1 MILNR
6 IFTDREFGPIMVR
19 KNSRSRSISIR
30 VRASEG
36 RTGCRISV
44 TVPYSRTL
52 QDGIDY
58 LNTRR
63 DWVREA
69 LKKQEKVNASAQI
82 HDGFVMRTL
91 LSQIV
96 FRPSGEVSP
105 VLPSD
110 AAPAGKLSFRIR
122 TSVIDNPQ
130 DSGRLWLSLDNPTHI
145 RIVEVPAGFQLP
157 TLAQVND
164 GVIPSCAASV
174 VKPSSVSG
182 YSTLVGLLNPNFSVV
197 KPSSVSG
204 EVSGFFG
211 HASDVQGQGF
221 CDKATGPVSPSAHS
235 GSGFSA
241 PNVIPQKAL
250 RDVLVELLREE
261 AKILLPQKL
270 SYFSDQ
276 YGFHFHKVTIKHN
289 SSNWGSCSR
298 AGNINLNLNLIRLPE
313 PLCDYVLLHELC
325 HLKEPNHG
333 PRFHALL
340 ERLCLSNIRHLIDL
354 GSPDAMKYRAWIDN
368 IDASDSSAA
377 STSSSSFRLFKPSS
391 SRPSMTPLNE
401 VLSREISKWRL
412 L

>member
-69 LKKQEKVNASAQI
+69 LRKQEKVNASAQI

-105 VLPSD
+105 ILPSD

-145 RIVEVPAGFQLP
+145 RIIEVPA
-157 TLAQVND
+157 
-164 GVIPSCAASV
+164 
-174 VKPSSVSG
+174 
-182 YSTLVGLLNPNFSVV
+182 
-197 KPSSVSG
+197 
-204 EVSGFFG
+204 
-211 HASDVQGQGF
+211 
-221 CDKATGPVSPSAHS
+221 
-235 GSGFSA
+235 GFSA
-241 PNVIPQKAL
+241 PNVISQKAL
-250 RDVLVELLREE
+250 RDVLVEVLREE

-313 PLCDYVLLHELC
+313 PLCDYVILHELC

-333 PRFHALL
+333 LRFHALL

-368 IDASDSSAA
+368 LDASDSSTT
-377 STSSSSFRLFKPSS
+377 STSSSFFRLFKPSS

>member
-1 MILNR
+1 M
-6 IFTDREFGPIMVR
+6 EFGPIMVR

-110 AAPAGKLSFRIR
+110 ATPAGRLSFKVR
-122 TSVIDNPQ
+122 TSVIDNPK

-145 RIVEVPAGFQLP
+145 RIIEAPA
-157 TLAQVND
+157 
-164 GVIPSCAASV
+164 
-174 VKPSSVSG
+174 
-182 YSTLVGLLNPNFSVV
+182 
-197 KPSSVSG
+197 
-204 EVSGFFG
+204 
-211 HASDVQGQGF
+211 
-221 CDKATGPVSPSAHS
+221 
-235 GSGFSA
+235 GFSA
-241 PNVIPQKAL
+241 PNVVSQKAL
-250 RDVLVELLREE
+250 RDVLVEVLREE

-276 YGFHFHKVTIKHN
+276 YGFHFHNVTIKHN

-368 IDASDSSAA
+368 LNASDSSAA
-377 STSSSSFRLFKPSS
+377 STSSSFFRLFKLSS

>member
-1 MILNR
+1 MPQSDLAMILNR

-69 LKKQEKVNASAQI
+69 LRKQEKVNASAQI

-96 FRPSGEVSP
+96 FRPSGEVPP
-105 VLPSD
+105 VLPS
-110 AAPAGKLSFRIR
+110 AASAGKLSFRIR

-145 RIVEVPAGFQLP
+145 RIIEVPAGFQLP
-157 TLAQVND
+157 PLAQVND

-182 YSTLVGLLNPNFSVV
+182 D
-197 KPSSVSG
+197 
-204 EVSGFFG
+204 VSGFFG
-211 HASDVQGQGF
+211 HASDVQGQAF

-235 GSGFSA
+235 GSRFSA
-241 PNVIPQKAL
+241 PNVVSQKAL
-250 RDVLVELLREE
+250 RDVLVEVLREE

-368 IDASDSSAA
+368 LDTSDSSAT
-377 STSSSSFRLFKPSS
+377 STSSSFFRLFKPSS

>member
-69 LKKQEKVNASAQI
+69 LRKQEKVNASAQI

-110 AAPAGKLSFRIR
+110 AAPARRLSFKVR

-130 DSGRLWLSLDNPTHI
+130 DSGRLWLSLDKPTHI
-145 RIVEVPAGFQLP
+145 RIIEVPAGFQLP
-157 TLAQVND
+157 PLAQVND

-182 YSTLVGLLNPNFSVV
+182 D
-197 KPSSVSG
+197 
-204 EVSGFFG
+204 VSGFFG

-221 CDKATGPVSPSAHS
+221 CDKTTGPVSPSIHS
-235 GSGFSA
+235 GPGFSA
-241 PNVIPQKAL
+241 PKVVSQKAL
-250 RDVLVELLREE
+250 RDVLVEVLREE

-368 IDASDSSAA
+368 LDASDSSAA
-377 STSSSSFRLFKPSS
+377 SISSSFFRLFKPSS

>member
-69 LKKQEKVNASAQI
+69 LRKQEKVNASAQI

-110 AAPAGKLSFRIR
+110 AAPARRLSFKVR

-130 DSGRLWLSLDNPTHI
+130 DSGRLWLSLDKPTHI
-145 RIVEVPAGFQLP
+145 RIIEVPA
-157 TLAQVND
+157 
-164 GVIPSCAASV
+164 
-174 VKPSSVSG
+174 
-182 YSTLVGLLNPNFSVV
+182 
-197 KPSSVSG
+197 
-204 EVSGFFG
+204 
-211 HASDVQGQGF
+211 
-221 CDKATGPVSPSAHS
+221 
-235 GSGFSA
+235 GFSA
-241 PNVIPQKAL
+241 PNVVSQKAL
-250 RDVLVELLREE
+250 RNVLVEVLREE

-340 ERLCLSNIRHLIDL
+340 ERLCLSNIRHLVDL
-354 GSPDAMKYRAWIDN
+354 GSPDAMKYHAWIDN
-368 IDASDSSAA
+368 LDASDSSAT
-377 STSSSSFRLFKPSS
+377 STSSSFFRLFKPSS

>member
-1 MILNR
+1 
-6 IFTDREFGPIMVR
+6 MVR

-69 LKKQEKVNASAQI
+69 LRKQEKVNASAQI

-110 AAPAGKLSFRIR
+110 AAPARRLSFKVR

-130 DSGRLWLSLDNPTHI
+130 DSGRLWLSLDKPTHI
-145 RIVEVPAGFQLP
+145 RIIEVPA
-157 TLAQVND
+157 
-164 GVIPSCAASV
+164 
-174 VKPSSVSG
+174 
-182 YSTLVGLLNPNFSVV
+182 
-197 KPSSVSG
+197 
-204 EVSGFFG
+204 
-211 HASDVQGQGF
+211 
-221 CDKATGPVSPSAHS
+221 
-235 GSGFSA
+235 GFSA
-241 PNVIPQKAL
+241 PNVVSQKAL
-250 RDVLVELLREE
+250 RDVLVEVLREE

-270 SYFSDQ
+270 SYFSGQ

-368 IDASDSSAA
+368 LDASDSSAA
-377 STSSSSFRLFKPSS
+377 STSSSFFRLFKPSS
-391 SRPSMTPLNE
+391 SRPTMTPLNE

>member
-1 MILNR
+1 MPQSDLAMILNR
-6 IFTDREFGPIMVR
+6 IFTDWEFGPIMVR

-69 LKKQEKVNASAQI
+69 LRKQEKVNASAQI

-96 FRPSGEVSP
+96 FRSSGEVPP
-105 VLPSD
+105 VLSSD

-145 RIVEVPAGFQLP
+145 RIIEVPAGFQLP
-157 TLAQVND
+157 PLAQVN
-164 GVIPSCAASV
+164 ASV
-174 VKPSSVSG
+174 DPSS
-182 YSTLVGLLNPNFSVV
+182 
-197 KPSSVSG
+197 
-204 EVSGFFG
+204 
-211 HASDVQGQGF
+211 
-221 CDKATGPVSPSAHS
+221 
-235 GSGFSA
+235 
-241 PNVIPQKAL
+241 VIPQKAL
-250 RDVLVELLREE
+250 RDVLVEVLREE

-368 IDASDSSAA
+368 LDASDSSAA
-377 STSSSSFRLFKPSS
+377 STSSSFFRLFKPSS

>member
-1 MILNR
+1 M
-6 IFTDREFGPIMVR
+6 
-19 KNSRSRSISIR
+19 
-30 VRASEG
+30 
-36 RTGCRISV
+36 
-44 TVPYSRTL
+44 

-69 LKKQEKVNASAQI
+69 LKKQEKVNAGAQI

-96 FRPSGEVSP
+96 FRPSGQVPP
-105 VLPSD
+105 VLTSGP
-110 AAPAGKLSFRIR
+110 APAGKLSFRIR

-130 DSGRLWLSLDNPTHI
+130 DSGRLWLSLDKPTHI
-145 RIVEVPAGFQLP
+145 RIIEAPAGFLLP
-157 TLAQVND
+157 PSAKVN
-164 GVIPSCAASV
+164 ASV
-174 VKPSSVSG
+174 DPSS
-182 YSTLVGLLNPNFSVV
+182 
-197 KPSSVSG
+197 
-204 EVSGFFG
+204 
-211 HASDVQGQGF
+211 A
-221 CDKATGPVSPSAHS
+221 
-235 GSGFSA
+235 
-241 PNVIPQKAL
+241 IPQKAL
-250 RDVLVELLREE
+250 RDVLAEVLREE

-270 SYFSDQ
+270 SYFAGQ
-276 YGFHFHKVTIKHN
+276 YGFKFRKVTIKHN

-333 PRFHALL
+333 PHFHALL

-368 IDASDSSAA
+368 LDASDSSAA
-377 STSSSSFRLFKPSS
+377 STSSSFFRLFKPSS

>member
-1 MILNR
+1 
-6 IFTDREFGPIMVR
+6 MVR

-69 LKKQEKVNASAQI
+69 LRKQEKVNASAQI

-96 FRPSGEVSP
+96 FRPSGEVPP

-110 AAPAGKLSFRIR
+110 AAPARRLSFKVR

-130 DSGRLWLSLDNPTHI
+130 DSGRLWLSLDKPTHI
-145 RIVEVPAGFQLP
+145 RIIEVPA
-157 TLAQVND
+157 
-164 GVIPSCAASV
+164 
-174 VKPSSVSG
+174 
-182 YSTLVGLLNPNFSVV
+182 
-197 KPSSVSG
+197 
-204 EVSGFFG
+204 
-211 HASDVQGQGF
+211 
-221 CDKATGPVSPSAHS
+221 
-235 GSGFSA
+235 GFSA
-241 PNVIPQKAL
+241 PNVVSQKAL
-250 RDVLVELLREE
+250 RNVLVEVLREE

-340 ERLCLSNIRHLIDL
+340 ERLCLSNIRHLVDL
-354 GSPDAMKYRAWIDN
+354 GSPDAMKYHAWIDN
-368 IDASDSSAA
+368 LDASDSSAT
-377 STSSSSFRLFKPSS
+377 STSSSFFRLFKPSS

>member
-1 MILNR
+1 
-6 IFTDREFGPIMVR
+6 MVR

-52 QDGIDY
+52 QEGIDY

-69 LKKQEKVNASAQI
+69 LRKQEKVNASAQI

-96 FRPSGEVSP
+96 FRPSGEVPP
-105 VLPSD
+105 VLPS
-110 AAPAGKLSFRIR
+110 AASAGKLSFRIR
-122 TSVIDNPQ
+122 TSVIDNPH

-145 RIVEVPAGFQLP
+145 RIIEVPA
-157 TLAQVND
+157 
-164 GVIPSCAASV
+164 
-174 VKPSSVSG
+174 
-182 YSTLVGLLNPNFSVV
+182 
-197 KPSSVSG
+197 
-204 EVSGFFG
+204 
-211 HASDVQGQGF
+211 
-221 CDKATGPVSPSAHS
+221 
-235 GSGFSA
+235 GFSA
-241 PNVIPQKAL
+241 PNVVSQKAL
-250 RDVLVELLREE
+250 RDVLVEVLREE

-368 IDASDSSAA
+368 LDASDSSAA
-377 STSSSSFRLFKPSS
+377 STSSSFFRLFKPSS

>member
-1 MILNR
+1 MVLNR
-6 IFTDREFGPIMVR
+6 IFTDMEFGPIMVR

-91 LSQIV
+91 LSRIV
-96 FRPSGEVSP
+96 FRPSGQVP
-105 VLPSD
+105 QVLTSGSAQP
-110 AAPAGKLSFRIR
+110 GKLSFRIR

-130 DSGRLWLSLDNPTHI
+130 DSGRLWLSLDKPTHI
-145 RIVEVPAGFQLP
+145 RIIEAPAGFRLP
-157 TLAQVND
+157 PSAQVND
-164 GVIPSCAASV
+164 GVIPSCAA
-174 VKPSSVSG
+174 
-182 YSTLVGLLNPNFSVV
+182 SVV

-211 HASDVQGQGF
+211 HASDVQGQAF
-221 CDKATGPVSPSAHS
+221 CDKATGTVSPSVHS
-235 GSGFSA
+235 GSGFSE
-241 PNVIPQKAL
+241 PNVVSQKAL
-250 RDVLVELLREE
+250 RDVLVEVLREE

-298 AGNINLNLNLIRLPE
+298 AGNIDLNLNLIRLPE

-354 GSPDAMKYRAWIDN
+354 GSPDAMKYHAWLEN
-368 IDASDSSAA
+368 ADAKASSSASLSA
-377 STSSSSFRLFKPSS
+377 TLTNLFKSS
-391 SRPSMTPLNE
+391 SRPSMPPLNE

>member
-1 MILNR
+1 
-6 IFTDREFGPIMVR
+6 MVR

-69 LKKQEKVNASAQI
+69 LRKQEKVNASAQI

-110 AAPAGKLSFRIR
+110 AAPARRLSFKVH

-130 DSGRLWLSLDNPTHI
+130 DSGRLWLSLDKPTHI
-145 RIVEVPAGFQLP
+145 RIIEVPAG
-157 TLAQVND
+157 V
-164 GVIPSCAASV
+164 
-174 VKPSSVSG
+174 
-182 YSTLVGLLNPNFSVV
+182 
-197 KPSSVSG
+197 
-204 EVSGFFG
+204 
-211 HASDVQGQGF
+211 
-221 CDKATGPVSPSAHS
+221 
-235 GSGFSA
+235 SA
-241 PNVIPQKAL
+241 PNVVSQKAL
-250 RDVLVELLREE
+250 RDVLVEVLREE

-368 IDASDSSAA
+368 LDASDSS
-377 STSSSSFRLFKPSS
+377 SSSSLSAAITNLFKSSS
-391 SRPSMTPLNE
+391 SRPTMTPLNE

>member
-1 MILNR
+1 MPQSDLAMILNR
-6 IFTDREFGPIMVR
+6 IFTDMEFGPIMVR

-69 LKKQEKVNASAQI
+69 LRKQEKVNASAQI

-105 VLPSD
+105 VLPS
-110 AAPAGKLSFRIR
+110 AASAGKLSFRIR

-130 DSGRLWLSLDNPTHI
+130 DSGRLWLSLDKPTHI
-145 RIVEVPAGFQLP
+145 RIIEVPAGFQLP
-157 TLAQVND
+157 PLAQVND

-182 YSTLVGLLNPNFSVV
+182 D
-197 KPSSVSG
+197 VSG
-204 EVSGFFG
+204 YFG

-241 PNVIPQKAL
+241 PNVVSQKAL
-250 RDVLVELLREE
+250 RDVLVEVLREE

-368 IDASDSSAA
+368 LDASDSSAA
-377 STSSSSFRLFKPSS
+377 SPSSSFFRLFKPSS

>member
-69 LKKQEKVNASAQI
+69 LRNQEKVNASAQI

-105 VLPSD
+105 VLPS
-110 AAPAGKLSFRIR
+110 AASAGKLSFRIR

-130 DSGRLWLSLDNPTHI
+130 DSGRLWFSLDKPTHI
-145 RIVEVPAGFQLP
+145 RIIEVPAGFQLP
-157 TLAQVND
+157 PLAQVND
-164 GVIPSCAASV
+164 GVIPSCAASK
-174 VKPSSVSG
+174 VKPSSVPG
-182 YSTLVGLLNPNFSVV
+182 D
-197 KPSSVSG
+197 
-204 EVSGFFG
+204 VSGFFG
-211 HASDVQGQGF
+211 HASDAQGQGF

-235 GSGFSA
+235 GSRFPA
-241 PNVIPQKAL
+241 PNVVSQKAL
-250 RDVLVELLREE
+250 RDVLVEVLREE

-276 YGFHFHKVTIKHN
+276 YGFLFHKVTIKHN

-340 ERLCLSNIRHLIDL
+340 ERLCLSNIRHLIAL

-368 IDASDSSAA
+368 LDASDSSAA
-377 STSSSSFRLFKPSS
+377 STSSSFFRLFKPSS

>member
-1 MILNR
+1 
-6 IFTDREFGPIMVR
+6 MVR

-69 LKKQEKVNASAQI
+69 LRKQEKVNASAQI

-96 FRPSGEVSP
+96 FRPSGEVPP

-145 RIVEVPAGFQLP
+145 RIIEVPTGFQLP
-157 TLAQVND
+157 PSAQVND

-182 YSTLVGLLNPNFSVV
+182 EG
-197 KPSSVSG
+197 
-204 EVSGFFG
+204 SGFFG

-241 PNVIPQKAL
+241 PNVISQKAL
-250 RDVLVELLREE
+250 RDVLVEVLREE

-368 IDASDSSAA
+368 LDASDSSAA
-377 STSSSSFRLFKPSS
+377 STSSSFFRLFKPSS

-401 VLSREISKWRL
+401 VLSREISKLRL

>member
-1 MILNR
+1 
-6 IFTDREFGPIMVR
+6 MVR

-69 LKKQEKVNASAQI
+69 LRKQEKVNASAQI

-96 FRPSGEVSP
+96 FRSSGEVSP

-145 RIVEVPAGFQLP
+145 RIIEVPAGFQLP
-157 TLAQVND
+157 PLAQVND
-164 GVIPSCAASV
+164 GVIPSCAASL

-182 YSTLVGLLNPNFSVV
+182 D
-197 KPSSVSG
+197 VSG
-204 EVSGFFG
+204 SFG
-211 HASDVQGQGF
+211 HTSDVQGQAF

-241 PNVIPQKAL
+241 PNVVSQKAL
-250 RDVLVELLREE
+250 RDVLVEVLREE

-354 GSPDAMKYRAWIDN
+354 GSPEAMKYRAWIDN
-368 IDASDSSAA
+368 LDASDSSAA
-377 STSSSSFRLFKPSS
+377 STSSSFFRLFKPSS

>member
-69 LKKQEKVNASAQI
+69 LRKQEKVNASAQI

-96 FRPSGEVSP
+96 FRPSGEVPP

-110 AAPAGKLSFRIR
+110 AAPARRLSFKVR

-145 RIVEVPAGFQLP
+145 RIIEVPA
-157 TLAQVND
+157 
-164 GVIPSCAASV
+164 
-174 VKPSSVSG
+174 
-182 YSTLVGLLNPNFSVV
+182 
-197 KPSSVSG
+197 
-204 EVSGFFG
+204 
-211 HASDVQGQGF
+211 
-221 CDKATGPVSPSAHS
+221 
-235 GSGFSA
+235 GFSA
-241 PNVIPQKAL
+241 PNVVSQKAL
-250 RDVLVELLREE
+250 RDVLVEVLREE

-368 IDASDSSAA
+368 LDASDSSAA
-377 STSSSSFRLFKPSS
+377 STSSSFFRLFKPSS
-391 SRPSMTPLNE
+391 RPTMTPLNE

>member
-1 MILNR
+1 
-6 IFTDREFGPIMVR
+6 MVR

-69 LKKQEKVNASAQI
+69 LRKQEKVNASAQI

-105 VLPSD
+105 VLHSD
-110 AAPAGKLSFRIR
+110 AASAGKLSFRIR

-130 DSGRLWLSLDNPTHI
+130 DSGRLWLSLDKPTHI
-145 RIVEVPAGFQLP
+145 RIIEVPAGFQLP
-157 TLAQVND
+157 PSAQVND
-164 GVIPSCAASV
+164 GVIPSCAASG

-182 YSTLVGLLNPNFSVV
+182 D
-197 KPSSVSG
+197 
-204 EVSGFFG
+204 VSGFFG

-221 CDKATGPVSPSAHS
+221 CDKATGPVSPLAHS

-241 PNVIPQKAL
+241 PNVVSQKAL
-250 RDVLVELLREE
+250 RDVLVEVLREE

-340 ERLCLSNIRHLIDL
+340 ERLCLCNIRHLIDL

-368 IDASDSSAA
+368 LDASDSSAA
-377 STSSSSFRLFKPSS
+377 STSSSFFRLFKPSS

>member
-1 MILNR
+1 MPQSDLAMILNR

-105 VLPSD
+105 VLPLDVAS
-110 AAPAGKLSFRIR
+110 ARRLSFKVR

-130 DSGRLWLSLDNPTHI
+130 DSGRLWLSLDKPTHI
-145 RIVEVPAGFQLP
+145 RIIEVPAGF
-157 TLAQVND
+157 
-164 GVIPSCAASV
+164 SASYV
-174 VKPSSVSG
+174 
-182 YSTLVGLLNPNFSVV
+182 
-197 KPSSVSG
+197 
-204 EVSGFFG
+204 
-211 HASDVQGQGF
+211 AS
-221 CDKATGPVSPSAHS
+221 
-235 GSGFSA
+235 
-241 PNVIPQKAL
+241 QKAL
-250 RDVLVELLREE
+250 RDVLVEVLREE

-368 IDASDSSAA
+368 LDASDSSAA
-377 STSSSSFRLFKPSS
+377 SPSSSFFRLFKPSS

>member
-1 MILNR
+1 
-6 IFTDREFGPIMVR
+6 MVR

-69 LKKQEKVNASAQI
+69 LRKQEKVNASAQI

-105 VLPSD
+105 VLHSD
-110 AAPAGKLSFRIR
+110 AASAGKLSFRIR

-145 RIVEVPAGFQLP
+145 RIIEVPAGFQLP
-157 TLAQVND
+157 PLAQVND

-174 VKPSSVSG
+174 VKPSSVSRD
-182 YSTLVGLLNPNFSVV
+182 
-197 KPSSVSG
+197 
-204 EVSGFFG
+204 VSGFFG
-211 HASDVQGQGF
+211 HASDVQGQAS
-221 CDKATGPVSPSAHS
+221 CDKAHGPVSPSSHS

-241 PNVIPQKAL
+241 PNAIPQKAL
-250 RDVLVELLREE
+250 RDVLVEVLREE

-368 IDASDSSAA
+368 LDASDSSAA
-377 STSSSSFRLFKPSS
+377 STSSSFFRLFKPSY

>member
-6 IFTDREFGPIMVR
+6 IFTDGEFGPIMVR

-69 LKKQEKVNASAQI
+69 LRKQEKVNASAQI

-96 FRPSGEVSP
+96 FRPSGEVPP
-105 VLPSD
+105 VLSSD
-110 AAPAGKLSFRIR
+110 AAPAEKLSFRIR

-130 DSGRLWLSLDNPTHI
+130 DSGRLWLSLDKPTHI
-145 RIVEVPAGFQLP
+145 RIIEVPAGFQLP
-157 TLAQVND
+157 PLAQVND
-164 GVIPSCAASV
+164 GVISSCVASV
-174 VKPSSVSG
+174 VK
-182 YSTLVGLLNPNFSVV
+182 L
-197 KPSSVSG
+197 SSVSG

-211 HASDVQGQGF
+211 HASDVQGHAF
-221 CDKATGPVSPSAHS
+221 CDKATGPVSPSARS

-241 PNVIPQKAL
+241 PNVVSQKAL
-250 RDVLVELLREE
+250 RDVLVEVLREE

-270 SYFSDQ
+270 SYFSGQ

-333 PRFHALL
+333 LRFHALL

-368 IDASDSSAA
+368 LDASDSSAA
-377 STSSSSFRLFKPSS
+377 STSSSFFRLFKPSS

>member
-1 MILNR
+1 
-6 IFTDREFGPIMVR
+6 MVR

-69 LKKQEKVNASAQI
+69 LRKQEKVNASAQI

-105 VLPSD
+105 VLPS
-110 AAPAGKLSFRIR
+110 AASAGKLSFRIR

-130 DSGRLWLSLDNPTHI
+130 DSGRLWFSLDKPTYI
-145 RIVEVPAGFQLP
+145 RIIEVPAGFQLP
-157 TLAQVND
+157 PLAQVND
-164 GVIPSCAASV
+164 GVIPSCAASK
-174 VKPSSVSG
+174 VKPSSVPG
-182 YSTLVGLLNPNFSVV
+182 D
-197 KPSSVSG
+197 
-204 EVSGFFG
+204 VSGFFG
-211 HASDVQGQGF
+211 HASDAQGQGF

-241 PNVIPQKAL
+241 PNVISQKAL
-250 RDVLVELLREE
+250 RDVLVEVLREE

-340 ERLCLSNIRHLIDL
+340 ERLCLSNISHLIDL

-368 IDASDSSAA
+368 LDASDSSAA
-377 STSSSSFRLFKPSS
+377 SPSSSFFRLFKPSS
-391 SRPSMTPLNE
+391 SRPTMTPLNE

>member
-1 MILNR
+1 
-6 IFTDREFGPIMVR
+6 MVR

-44 TVPYSRTL
+44 TIPYSRTL

-69 LKKQEKVNASAQI
+69 LRKQEKVNASAQI

-96 FRPSGEVSP
+96 FRPSGDVSP
-105 VLPSD
+105 VLHSD
-110 AAPAGKLSFRIR
+110 AASTGKLSFKVRS
-122 TSVIDNPQ
+122 SVIDNPQ
-130 DSGRLWLSLDNPTHI
+130 DSGRLWLSLDKPTHI
-145 RIVEVPAGFQLP
+145 RIIEVPA
-157 TLAQVND
+157 
-164 GVIPSCAASV
+164 
-174 VKPSSVSG
+174 
-182 YSTLVGLLNPNFSVV
+182 
-197 KPSSVSG
+197 
-204 EVSGFFG
+204 
-211 HASDVQGQGF
+211 
-221 CDKATGPVSPSAHS
+221 
-235 GSGFSA
+235 GFSA
-241 PNVIPQKAL
+241 PNVVSQKAL
-250 RDVLVELLREE
+250 RDVLVEVLREE

-368 IDASDSSAA
+368 LDASDSS
-377 STSSSSFRLFKPSS
+377 SSSSLSAAITNLFKSSS
-391 SRPSMTPLNE
+391 SRPTMTPLNE

>member
-69 LKKQEKVNASAQI
+69 LRKQEKVNASAQI
-82 HDGFVMRTL
+82 HDGFVMRAL

-105 VLPSD
+105 VLPS

-145 RIVEVPAGFQLP
+145 RIIEVPAGFRLP
-157 TLAQVND
+157 PSAQVND
-164 GVIPSCAASV
+164 GVD
-174 VKPSSVSG
+174 PSS
-182 YSTLVGLLNPNFSVV
+182 
-197 KPSSVSG
+197 
-204 EVSGFFG
+204 
-211 HASDVQGQGF
+211 A
-221 CDKATGPVSPSAHS
+221 S
-235 GSGFSA
+235 GSGDVAGVSGSCNA
-241 PNVIPQKAL
+241 SGSVVPSSGISPVIPQKAL
-250 RDVLVELLREE
+250 RDVLAEALREE

-270 SYFSDQ
+270 SYFAGQ
-276 YGFHFHKVTIKHN
+276 YGFKFHKVTIKHN

-368 IDASDSSAA
+368 LDASDSSAA
-377 STSSSSFRLFKPSS
+377 SPSSSFFRLFKPSS

>member
-1 MILNR
+1 
-6 IFTDREFGPIMVR
+6 MVR

-63 DWVREA
+63 NWVREA
-69 LKKQEKVNASAQI
+69 LRKQEKVNANVQI

-96 FRPSGEVSP
+96 FRPSGEVPP

-110 AAPAGKLSFRIR
+110 AAPARRLSFKVR

-130 DSGRLWLSLDNPTHI
+130 DRGRLWLSLDKPTHI
-145 RIVEVPAGFQLP
+145 RIIEVPA
-157 TLAQVND
+157 
-164 GVIPSCAASV
+164 
-174 VKPSSVSG
+174 
-182 YSTLVGLLNPNFSVV
+182 
-197 KPSSVSG
+197 
-204 EVSGFFG
+204 
-211 HASDVQGQGF
+211 
-221 CDKATGPVSPSAHS
+221 
-235 GSGFSA
+235 GFSA
-241 PNVIPQKAL
+241 PNVVSQKAL
-250 RDVLVELLREE
+250 RDVLVEVLREE

-368 IDASDSSAA
+368 LDASDSSAA
-377 STSSSSFRLFKPSS
+377 STSSSFFRLFKPSS
-391 SRPSMTPLNE
+391 SRPSMTPMNE

>member
-69 LKKQEKVNASAQI
+69 LRKQEKVNASAQI

-96 FRPSGEVSP
+96 FRPSGEVPP

-110 AAPAGKLSFRIR
+110 AAPARRLSFKVR

-130 DSGRLWLSLDNPTHI
+130 DSGRLWLSLDKPTHI
-145 RIVEVPAGFQLP
+145 RIIEVPA
-157 TLAQVND
+157 
-164 GVIPSCAASV
+164 
-174 VKPSSVSG
+174 
-182 YSTLVGLLNPNFSVV
+182 
-197 KPSSVSG
+197 
-204 EVSGFFG
+204 
-211 HASDVQGQGF
+211 
-221 CDKATGPVSPSAHS
+221 
-235 GSGFSA
+235 GFSA
-241 PNVIPQKAL
+241 PNVVSQKAL
-250 RDVLVELLREE
+250 RNVLVEVLREE

-340 ERLCLSNIRHLIDL
+340 ERLCLSNIRHLVDL
-354 GSPDAMKYRAWIDN
+354 GSPDAMKYHAWIDN
-368 IDASDSSAA
+368 LDASDSSAT
-377 STSSSSFRLFKPSS
+377 STSSSFFRLFKPSS

>member
-1 MILNR
+1 
-6 IFTDREFGPIMVR
+6 MVR

-69 LKKQEKVNASAQI
+69 LRKQEKVNASAQI

-96 FRPSGEVSP
+96 FRPSGEVPP

-145 RIVEVPAGFQLP
+145 RIIEVPA
-157 TLAQVND
+157 
-164 GVIPSCAASV
+164 
-174 VKPSSVSG
+174 
-182 YSTLVGLLNPNFSVV
+182 
-197 KPSSVSG
+197 
-204 EVSGFFG
+204 
-211 HASDVQGQGF
+211 
-221 CDKATGPVSPSAHS
+221 
-235 GSGFSA
+235 GFSA
-241 PNVIPQKAL
+241 PNVVSQKAL
-250 RDVLVELLREE
+250 RDVLVEVLREE

-368 IDASDSSAA
+368 LDASDSS
-377 STSSSSFRLFKPSS
+377 SSSSLSAAITNLFKSSS
-391 SRPSMTPLNE
+391 SRPTMTPLNE

>member
-1 MILNR
+1 
-6 IFTDREFGPIMVR
+6 MVR

-110 AAPAGKLSFRIR
+110 AASAGKLSFRIR

-130 DSGRLWLSLDNPTHI
+130 DSGRLWLSLDKPTHI
-145 RIVEVPAGFQLP
+145 RIIEVPAGFQLP
-157 TLAQVND
+157 PLAQVN
-164 GVIPSCAASV
+164 ASV
-174 VKPSSVSG
+174 DPSS
-182 YSTLVGLLNPNFSVV
+182 
-197 KPSSVSG
+197 
-204 EVSGFFG
+204 
-211 HASDVQGQGF
+211 A
-221 CDKATGPVSPSAHS
+221 
-235 GSGFSA
+235 
-241 PNVIPQKAL
+241 IPQKAL
-250 RDVLVELLREE
+250 RDVLAEVLREE

-333 PRFHALL
+333 PRFHVLL

-368 IDASDSSAA
+368 LDASGSSAT
-377 STSSSSFRLFKPSS
+377 STSSSFFRLFKPSS

>member
-1 MILNR
+1 
-6 IFTDREFGPIMVR
+6 MVR

-82 HDGFVMRTL
+82 YDGSVMRTL

-130 DSGRLWLSLDNPTHI
+130 DSGRLWLSLDKPTHL
-145 RIVEVPAGFQLP
+145 RITEVPA
-157 TLAQVND
+157 
-164 GVIPSCAASV
+164 
-174 VKPSSVSG
+174 
-182 YSTLVGLLNPNFSVV
+182 
-197 KPSSVSG
+197 
-204 EVSGFFG
+204 
-211 HASDVQGQGF
+211 
-221 CDKATGPVSPSAHS
+221 
-235 GSGFSA
+235 GFSA
-241 PNVIPQKAL
+241 PNVVSQKAL
-250 RDVLVELLREE
+250 RDVLVEVLREE

-368 IDASDSSAA
+368 LDASDSSAA
-377 STSSSSFRLFKPSS
+377 STSSSFFRLFKPSA

>member
-1 MILNR
+1 MAMILNR

-44 TVPYSRTL
+44 TVPCSRTL

-69 LKKQEKVNASAQI
+69 LRKQEKVNASAQI

-105 VLPSD
+105 VLPSG

-130 DSGRLWLSLDNPTHI
+130 DSGRLWLSLDKPTHI
-145 RIVEVPAGFQLP
+145 RIIEAPAGFQLP
-157 TLAQVND
+157 PSTQVND

-182 YSTLVGLLNPNFSVV
+182 
-197 KPSSVSG
+197 
-204 EVSGFFG
+204 EVSGSFG
-211 HASDVQGQGF
+211 HASDGQGQGF
-221 CDKATGPVSPSAHS
+221 CDKATGHVSPSAHS

-250 RDVLVELLREE
+250 RDVLVEVLREE

-354 GSPDAMKYRAWIDN
+354 GSPDAMKYHAWIDN
-368 IDASDSSAA
+368 LDASGSPAA
-377 STSSSSFRLFKPSS
+377 SLSSSFSRLFKPSS
-391 SRPSMTPLNE
+391 RPSMPPLNE
-401 VLSREISKWRL
+401 VLSREVSKWRL

>member
-6 IFTDREFGPIMVR
+6 VFTDREFGPIMVR
-19 KNSRSRSISIR
+19 KNARSRSISIR

-36 RTGCRISV
+36 RTGCCISV

-110 AAPAGKLSFRIR
+110 AAPARRLSFKVR

-130 DSGRLWLSLDNPTHI
+130 DSGRLWLSLDKPTHI
-145 RIVEVPAGFQLP
+145 RIIEVPA
-157 TLAQVND
+157 
-164 GVIPSCAASV
+164 
-174 VKPSSVSG
+174 
-182 YSTLVGLLNPNFSVV
+182 
-197 KPSSVSG
+197 
-204 EVSGFFG
+204 
-211 HASDVQGQGF
+211 
-221 CDKATGPVSPSAHS
+221 
-235 GSGFSA
+235 GFSA
-241 PNVIPQKAL
+241 PNVVSQKAL
-250 RDVLVELLREE
+250 RAVLVEVLREE

-368 IDASDSSAA
+368 LDASDSSAT
-377 STSSSSFRLFKPSS
+377 STSSSFFRLFKPSS

>member
-1 MILNR
+1 MPQSDLAMILNR
-6 IFTDREFGPIMVR
+6 IFTDMEFGPIMVR
-19 KNSRSRSISIR
+19 KNSCSRSISIR

-69 LKKQEKVNASAQI
+69 LKKQEKVNAGAQI

-96 FRPSGEVSP
+96 FRPSGQVPP
-105 VLPSD
+105 VLTSGSAQP
-110 AAPAGKLSFRIR
+110 GKLSFRIR

-145 RIVEVPAGFQLP
+145 RIIEAPA
-157 TLAQVND
+157 
-164 GVIPSCAASV
+164 
-174 VKPSSVSG
+174 
-182 YSTLVGLLNPNFSVV
+182 
-197 KPSSVSG
+197 
-204 EVSGFFG
+204 
-211 HASDVQGQGF
+211 
-221 CDKATGPVSPSAHS
+221 
-235 GSGFSA
+235 GFSA
-241 PNVIPQKAL
+241 PNVASQKAL
-250 RDVLVELLREE
+250 RDVLVEVLREE

-354 GSPDAMKYRAWIDN
+354 GSPDAMKYRAWLEN
-368 IDASDSSAA
+368 ADAKASSSA
-377 STSSSSFRLFKPSS
+377 SFSATLTNLFKSP
-391 SRPSMTPLNE
+391 SRPSMPPLNE

>member
-69 LKKQEKVNASAQI
+69 LRKQEKVNASAQI

-96 FRPSGEVSP
+96 FRPSGEVPP

-122 TSVIDNPQ
+122 TSVIDNSQ
-130 DSGRLWLSLDNPTHI
+130 DSGRLWLSLDKPTHI
-145 RIVEVPAGFQLP
+145 RIVELPAGFQLP
-157 TLAQVND
+157 PSAQVND

-182 YSTLVGLLNPNFSVV
+182 D
-197 KPSSVSG
+197 
-204 EVSGFFG
+204 VSGFFG
-211 HASDVQGQGF
+211 HASDVQGQAF
-221 CDKATGPVSPSAHS
+221 CDKAHGTVSPSSHS

-241 PNVIPQKAL
+241 PNVVSQKAL
-250 RDVLVELLREE
+250 RDVLVEVLREE

-368 IDASDSSAA
+368 LDASDSSAA
-377 STSSSSFRLFKPSS
+377 SPSSSFFRLFKPSS

>member
-1 MILNR
+1 
-6 IFTDREFGPIMVR
+6 MVR

-44 TVPYSRTL
+44 IVPYSRPL

-69 LKKQEKVNASAQI
+69 LKKQEKVNACAQI

-110 AAPAGKLSFRIR
+110 AAPARRLSFKVR

-130 DSGRLWLSLDNPTHI
+130 DSGRLWLSLDKPTHI
-145 RIVEVPAGFQLP
+145 RIIEVPAGFQLP
-157 TLAQVND
+157 PLAQVND
-164 GVIPSCAASV
+164 GVIPSCAASL

-182 YSTLVGLLNPNFSVV
+182 D
-197 KPSSVSG
+197 VSG
-204 EVSGFFG
+204 SFG
-211 HASDVQGQGF
+211 HTSDVQGQAF

-241 PNVIPQKAL
+241 PNVVSQKAL
-250 RDVLVELLREE
+250 RDVLVEVLREE

-368 IDASDSSAA
+368 FDASDSSAA
-377 STSSSSFRLFKPSS
+377 STFSSFFRLFKPSS
-391 SRPSMTPLNE
+391 SRPTMTPLNE
-401 VLSREISKWRL
+401 VLSREISKWCL

>member
-1 MILNR
+1 
-6 IFTDREFGPIMVR
+6 MVR

-69 LKKQEKVNASAQI
+69 LRKQEKVNASAQI

-96 FRPSGEVSP
+96 FHPSGEVSP
-105 VLPSD
+105 VLPS
-110 AAPAGKLSFRIR
+110 AASAGKLSFRIR

-145 RIVEVPAGFQLP
+145 RIVEVPAGF
-157 TLAQVND
+157 
-164 GVIPSCAASV
+164 SASYV
-174 VKPSSVSG
+174 
-182 YSTLVGLLNPNFSVV
+182 
-197 KPSSVSG
+197 
-204 EVSGFFG
+204 
-211 HASDVQGQGF
+211 AS
-221 CDKATGPVSPSAHS
+221 
-235 GSGFSA
+235 
-241 PNVIPQKAL
+241 QKAL
-250 RDVLVELLREE
+250 RDVLVEVLREE

-340 ERLCLSNIRHLIDL
+340 GRLCLSNIRHLIDL
-354 GSPDAMKYRAWIDN
+354 GSPEAIKYRAWTDN
-368 IDASDSSAA
+368 LDASDSSAA
-377 STSSSSFRLFKPSS
+377 SPSSGFFRFFKPSS
-391 SRPSMTPLNE
+391 SRPAMTPLNE

>member
-1 MILNR
+1 MPQSDLAMILNR
-6 IFTDREFGPIMVR
+6 VFTDREFGPIMVR

-69 LKKQEKVNASAQI
+69 LRKQEKVNASAQI

-105 VLPSD
+105 VLHSD
-110 AAPAGKLSFRIR
+110 AASAGKLSFRIR

-145 RIVEVPAGFQLP
+145 RIIEVPAGFQLP
-157 TLAQVND
+157 PSAQVND
-164 GVIPSCAASV
+164 GVIPSCAASG
-174 VKPSSVSG
+174 VKTSSVSG
-182 YSTLVGLLNPNFSVV
+182 D
-197 KPSSVSG
+197 
-204 EVSGFFG
+204 VSGFFG

-241 PNVIPQKAL
+241 LNVVSQKAL
-250 RDVLVELLREE
+250 RDVLVEVLREE

-368 IDASDSSAA
+368 LDASDSSAT
-377 STSSSSFRLFKPSS
+377 STSSSFFRLFKPSS

>member
-1 MILNR
+1 MPQSDLAMILNR
-6 IFTDREFGPIMVR
+6 IFTDMEFGPIMVR
-19 KNSRSRSISIR
+19 KNSCSRSISIR

-44 TVPYSRTL
+44 TVPCSRTL

-69 LKKQEKVNASAQI
+69 LKKQEKVNAGAQI

-96 FRPSGEVSP
+96 FRPSGQVPP
-105 VLPSD
+105 VLTSGSAQP
-110 AAPAGKLSFRIR
+110 GKLSFRIR
-122 TSVIDNPQ
+122 TSVIGNPQ

-145 RIVEVPAGFQLP
+145 RIIEAPAGFQLP
-157 TLAQVND
+157 PSAQVND
-164 GVIPSCAASV
+164 GVIPSS
-174 VKPSSVSG
+174 
-182 YSTLVGLLNPNFSVV
+182 
-197 KPSSVSG
+197 
-204 EVSGFFG
+204 
-211 HASDVQGQGF
+211 
-221 CDKATGPVSPSAHS
+221 
-235 GSGFSA
+235 
-241 PNVIPQKAL
+241 VIPQKAL
-250 RDVLVELLREE
+250 RDVLAEVLREE

-270 SYFSDQ
+270 SYFAGQ
-276 YGFHFHKVTIKHN
+276 YGFKFRKVTIKHN

-368 IDASDSSAA
+368 LDASDSSAA
-377 STSSSSFRLFKPSS
+377 STSSSFFRLFKPSS

>member
-1 MILNR
+1 
-6 IFTDREFGPIMVR
+6 MVR

-69 LKKQEKVNASAQI
+69 LRKQEKVNASAQI

-96 FRPSGEVSP
+96 FRPSGEVPP

-110 AAPAGKLSFRIR
+110 AAPARRLSFKVR

-145 RIVEVPAGFQLP
+145 RIIEVPAGFQLP
-157 TLAQVND
+157 PSAQVND
-164 GVIPSCAASV
+164 GVIPSCAASG

-182 YSTLVGLLNPNFSVV
+182 D
-197 KPSSVSG
+197 
-204 EVSGFFG
+204 VSGFFG
-211 HASDVQGQGF
+211 HASDAQGHAF
-221 CDKATGPVSPSAHS
+221 CDKATGPVSPSTHS

-250 RDVLVELLREE
+250 RDVLVEVLREE

-325 HLKEPNHG
+325 HLREPNHG

-368 IDASDSSAA
+368 LDASDSSAT
-377 STSSSSFRLFKPSS
+377 SMSSSFFRLFKPSA

>member
-1 MILNR
+1 MPQSDLAMILSR

-110 AAPAGKLSFRIR
+110 AAPVGKLSFRIR

-130 DSGRLWLSLDNPTHI
+130 DSGRLWLSLDKPTHI
-145 RIVEVPAGFQLP
+145 RIIEVPAGFRLP
-157 TLAQVND
+157 PSAKVN
-164 GVIPSCAASV
+164 ASV
-174 VKPSSVSG
+174 DPSS
-182 YSTLVGLLNPNFSVV
+182 
-197 KPSSVSG
+197 
-204 EVSGFFG
+204 
-211 HASDVQGQGF
+211 A
-221 CDKATGPVSPSAHS
+221 
-235 GSGFSA
+235 
-241 PNVIPQKAL
+241 IPQKAL
-250 RDVLVELLREE
+250 RDVLAEVLREE

-270 SYFSDQ
+270 SYFAGQ
-276 YGFHFHKVTIKHN
+276 YGFKFRKVTIKHN

-333 PRFHALL
+333 PHFHALL

-368 IDASDSSAA
+368 LDASGSSAT
-377 STSSSSFRLFKPSS
+377 SISSSFFRLFKPSS